1 MERIRLTKREKRV
14 LRLLSS
20 NRFDMLST
28 LDYPALRV
36 LHDAG
41 FVHVA
46 LIEGGVPE
54 AARLTDFGKEYIAD
68 NPRLRNPT
76 DWGKVAAIAS
86 IVGIIVTIVLFI
98 IGCALIRS
106 GGV

>member
-41 FVHVA
+41 FVRVA
-46 LIEGGVPE
+46 FIEGGVPE

-68 NPRLRNPT
+68 NPRLWNPIN
-76 DWGKVAAIAS
+76 WAKVAAVATIAG
-86 IVGIIVTIVLFI
+86 VIVTIVLFV
-98 IGCALIRS
+98 IGCALMRKVS
-106 GGV
+106 V

>member
-1 MERIRLTKREKRV
+1 MERIKLTKREKRV

-41 FVHVA
+41 FVRVA
-46 LIEGGVPE
+46 FIEGGVPE

-68 NPRLRNPT
+68 NPRLRNPINWAMAGT
-76 DWGKVAAIAS
+76 IVAAIGS
-86 IVGIIVTIVLFI
+86 LGTIITII
-98 IGCALIRS
+98 ITCT
-106 GGV
+106 